1 MSESTDPVTELVQNI
16 TALRQDSAQ
25 VVKLITATAKLIDA
39 KAATPAHLAE
49 LAKAI
54 KAADPAALATSIE
67 AAGERAS
74 QSIERKLERRIND
87 AANDLRTTAAH
98 LPALEDTLTKTSDA
112 LAAAIAEAKSAGQWL
127 NVRAALV
134 LVLAVALVAGGSYA
148 SLWWQQRQAD
158 GLKAQEAALTAQI
171 AQERATVASLDAKGG
186 RMKLADC
193 GGRLCVQAAQDQSSS
208 NGTNPFANWSGWSV
222 TATNAPLVIPEGY

>member
-1 MSESTDPVTELVQNI
+1 MSETVDPVTELVQNI
-16 TALRQDSAQ
+16 AAVRQENAQ
-25 VVKLITATAKLIDA
+25 IVKLVTLTAKLIDA
-39 KAATPAHLAE
+39 KAATPAQLAE
-49 LAKAI
+49 FAKAI

-67 AAGERAS
+67 AAGERAG
-74 QSIERKLERRIND
+74 QSIERKIERRIND
-87 AANDLRTTAAH
+87 AASDLRTTAAH
-98 LPALEDTLTKTSDA
+98 LPAIEETLTKTTAA
-112 LAAAIAEAKSAGQWL
+112 LADAIREAQSAGQWL

-186 RMKLADC
+186 RIRWTTC
-193 GGRLCVQAAQDQSSS
+193 GQGSSSRLCVQVSPDQFDANTKEAQTWGS
-208 NGTNPFANWSGWSV
+208 GTAKDAW
-222 TATNAPLVIPEGY
+222 VIPEGY

>member
-1 MSESTDPVTELVQNI
+1 MSEVQQLTDAL
-16 TALRQDSAQ
+16 TALRLDLNK
-25 VVKLITATAKLIDA
+25 VATQIEA
-39 KAATPAHLAE
+39 KAATPAQLAE

-54 KAADPAALATSIE
+54 KAADPATLSTSIE
-67 AAGERAS
+67 AAGERAG

-87 AANDLRTTAAH
+87 AAADLRTTAAH
-98 LPALEDTLTKTSDA
+98 LPAIEDTLTKTTAA
-112 LAAAIAEAKSAGQWL
+112 LADAIREAQSAGQWL
-127 NVRAALV
+127 NVRAAVV

-193 GGRLCVQAAQDQSSS
+193 GGRLCVQAAPNQGAS

-222 TATNAPLVIPEGY
+222 TTTNAPLVIPEGY

>member
-1 MSESTDPVTELVQNI
+1 MSETVDPVTELVQNI
-16 TALRQDSAQ
+16 AALLQESAQ
-25 VVKLITATAKLIDA
+25 VLKLATLTAKLIDA

-54 KAADPAALATSIE
+54 KAADPAALSTSIE
-67 AAGERAS
+67 AAGERAG
-74 QSIERKLERRIND
+74 QSIERKLERRIHD
-87 AANDLRTTAAH
+87 AASELRTTAAH
-98 LPALEDTLTKTSDA
+98 LPALEDTLTKTTAA
-112 LAAAIAEAKSAGQWL
+112 LADAIREAQSAGQWL

-193 GGRLCVQAAQDQSSS
+193 DGRLCVQAAQNQGAS

-222 TATNAPLVIPEGY
+222 TTTNAPLVIPEGY

>member
-1 MSESTDPVTELVQNI
+1 MSELQQLTD
-16 TALRQDSAQ
+16 ALTSLRVGLSKVAQ
-25 VVKLITATAKLIDA
+25 QIDA
-39 KAATPAHLAE
+39 KAATPAQLAE

-67 AAGERAS
+67 AAGERAG
-74 QSIERKLERRIND
+74 QNIERKMERRIND
-87 AANDLRTTAAH
+87 ATTDLRTVAGRLPPLETTLTQTTAA
-98 LPALEDTLTKTSDA
+98 LTN
-112 LAAAIAEAKSAGQWL
+112 AIAEAKSAGQWL

-171 AQERATVASLDAKGG
+171 AQERATVASLDVKGG
-186 RMKLADC
+186 RIKVADC
-193 GGRLCVQAAQDQSSS
+193 GGRLCIRVAQNQATS

-222 TATNAPLVIPEGY
+222 TATNAPLVIPDGY

>member
-1 MSESTDPVTELVQNI
+1 MSEVQQLTDAL
-16 TALRQDSAQ
+16 TALRLDLNK
-25 VVKLITATAKLIDA
+25 VATQIEA
-39 KAATPAHLAE
+39 KAATPAQLAE

-54 KAADPAALATSIE
+54 KAADPATLSTSIE
-67 AAGERAS
+67 AAGERAG

-87 AANDLRTTAAH
+87 AAADLRTTAAH
-98 LPALEDTLTKTSDA
+98 LPAIADTLTKTTAALDDA
-112 LAAAIAEAKSAGQWL
+112 IREAQSAGQWL
-127 NVRAALV
+127 NVRVALV

-193 GGRLCVQAAQDQSSS
+193 GGRLCVQVSENQGSS

-222 TATNAPLVIPEGY
+222 TTTNAPLVIPEGY

>member
-1 MSESTDPVTELVQNI
+1 MSETVDPVTELVQNI
-16 TALRQDSAQ
+16 TALRQESAQ
-25 VVKLITATAKLIDA
+25 VIKLTTLTAKLIDA
-39 KAATPAHLAE
+39 KAATPAQLAE

-67 AAGERAS
+67 AAGERVG

-98 LPALEDTLTKTSDA
+98 LPAIEATLTKTTNALTDA
-112 LAAAIAEAKSAGQWL
+112 IREAQSAGQWL

-134 LVLAVALVAGGSYA
+134 MVLAVALVAGGSYA
-148 SLWWQQRQAD
+148 SLWWQQRQAVD
-158 GLKAQEAALTAQI
+158 LKAQEIALTAQI

-186 RMKLADC
+186 AH
-193 GGRLCVQAAQDQSSS
+193 
-208 NGTNPFANWSGWSV
+208 
-222 TATNAPLVIPEGY
+222 

>member
-1 MSESTDPVTELVQNI
+1 MSEVQQLTHAL
-16 TALRQDSAQ
+16 TALRLDLNKVAAQ
-25 VVKLITATAKLIDA
+25 IEA
-39 KAATPAHLAE
+39 KAATPAQLAE

-54 KAADPAALATSIE
+54 KAADPAALSTSIE
-67 AAGERAS
+67 AAGERAG

-87 AANDLRTTAAH
+87 AASDLRTTAAH
-98 LPALEDTLTKTSDA
+98 LPAIEDTLTKTTAA
-112 LAAAIAEAKSAGQWL
+112 LADAIREAQSAGQWL

-171 AQERATVASLDAKGG
+171 AQERATVTALDAKGG

-193 GGRLCVQAAQDQSSS
+193 GGRLCVQVAKNQGAS

-222 TATNAPLVIPEGY
+222 TTTNAPLVIPEGY